1 MKKDQEAIMDEL
13 FVPYEVALALKELG
27 YNKPCFAYY
36 GEINGGEIELFL
48 KKNFDTEARYVLAPT
63 FSQAAQWIR
72 DTFGIHSWIDWMTR
86 SKSNSGFFVCF
97 RGMNHRLN
105 DENFWF
111 IQGDHDSGYY
121 IFRTHYA
128 AEVARI
134 QRLITMIKK

>member
-1 MKKDQEAIMDEL
+1 MEKL
-13 FVPYEVALALKELG
+13 FVPYEEALALKELR
-27 YNKPCFAYY
+27 YNEPCLAYY

-86 SKSNSGFFVCF
+86 STLHSGYFVCF
-97 RGMNHRLN
+97 RGMDHRLN
-105 DENFWF
+105 DENFAF
-111 IQGDHDSGYY
+111 IPGDHGSGYY
-121 IFRTHYA
+121 VFPTYYE